1 MGDIQALISLDFKT
15 VFLGVFTLLIGAQ
28 AILKLVDFF
37 CTRFGIETKK
47 MRERRED
54 HELIRANAEAIKE
67 LAEIHKHDNEISNEH
82 DDKLREDFTE
92 FMDEMKYK
100 IEQIAYDRIND
111 REKSREIRAD
121 LAGSIK
127 LMAEDNEKKGAQIDA
142 LISSHGSMSENIM
155 SILDKIDEMQRNTN
169 ERFAISEEKENQ
181 RVQSE
186 IKERIAQSYRYHH
199 TSNKITSMELE
210 SLEDLIAT
218 YETHGGMN
226 SFVHSVVQKE
236 MYTWELIEQYD

>member
-1 MGDIQALISLDFKT
+1 MILAMSDIKALVELDFKT
-15 VFLGVFTLLIGAQ
+15 VFLGVFVLLFAFKGAI
-28 AILKLVDFF
+28 ILKDWF
-37 CTRFGIETKK
+37 CERFGIETKK

-92 FMDEMKYK
+92 FMGEMKYK

-127 LMAEDNEKKGAQIDA
+127 IIAEDNEKKGAQIDA
-142 LISSHGSMSENIM
+142 LIM
-155 SILDKIDEMQRNTN
+155 
-169 ERFAISEEKENQ
+169 A
-181 RVQSE
+181 
-186 IKERIAQSYRYHH
+186 
-199 TSNKITSMELE
+199 
-210 SLEDLIAT
+210 
-218 YETHGGMN
+218 
-226 SFVHSVVQKE
+226 QKE
-236 MYTWELIEQYD
+236 QLADRINQKYKYYISINGIPEDEYDEFVSLHAAYKGLGGNHHGDAKFDYCMKHLKVLPVETKLVYKTE